1 MADNSS
7 RAGARFASAAIL
19 EYVERIHAPH
29 DAALT
34 RAFEAPEKHGMPAI
48 QVAPS
53 EGKLLGLILQLVS
66 ARKVVEVGTLAG
78 YSALRMARALPEGG
92 KLYSVELEPK
102 HAEVA
107 RENLAAAG
115 VAHKV
120 EIRVGPGSE
129 VLAQL
134 TPLGPFDAV
143 FLDADK
149 EGYPA
154 YAAWAAQNLRPGG
167 VLLADNSYFFGRLL
181 ADDASAAAM
190 RRFHELV
197 PQFFDSVCI
206 PTPDGLVLG
215 IRRS

>member
-1 MADNSS
+1 
-7 RAGARFASAAIL
+7 
-19 EYVERIHAPH
+19 
-29 DAALT
+29 
-34 RAFEAPEKHGMPAI
+34 
-48 QVAPS
+48 
-53 EGKLLGLILQLVS
+53 
-66 ARKVVEVGTLAG
+66 
-78 YSALRMARALPEGG
+78 
-92 KLYSVELEPK
+92 
-102 HAEVA
+102 
-107 RENLAAAG
+107 
-115 VAHKV
+115 
-120 EIRVGPGSE
+120 VGPGTE

-134 TPLGPFDAV
+134 TQLGPFDAV

-154 YAAWAAQNLRPGG
+154 YAAWAAQNLRSGG